1 MDTITTIANIIS
13 SLGFPIV
20 CTCIL
25 FYLYIKEKD
34 KNSVLMTYIQKNTE
48 VLEDLKQIIQE
59 VMGENGQC
67 FYLSF

>member
-1 MDTITTIANIIS
+1 METITAIANIIS

-34 KNSVLMTYIQKNTE
+34 KNSMLMQYIQKNTE
-48 VLEDLKQIIQE
+48 VLEDLKAIIQE
-59 VMGENGQC
+59 VMKK
-67 FYLSF
+67 